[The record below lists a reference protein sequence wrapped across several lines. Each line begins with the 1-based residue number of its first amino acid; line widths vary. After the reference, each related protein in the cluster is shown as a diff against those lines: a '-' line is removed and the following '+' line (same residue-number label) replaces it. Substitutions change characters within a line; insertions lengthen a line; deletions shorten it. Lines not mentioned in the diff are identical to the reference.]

1 MIPAALSSQSLC
13 QGKPDRRMFSDT
25 DHAAMQQALTLA
37 ARGMFNTTP
46 NPRVGCVLVKGGQVI
61 GQGFTQPAGQ
71 DHAEIQA
78 MKDALSRGLDPAGA
92 TAYVTLEPCSHFG
105 RTPPCADAL
114 VRAGVAR
121 VVAAMEDPNPSVSGR
136 GLQRLR
142 DAGIDVRCG
151 LLEKE
156 ARDLNIGFVSRMTR
170 GLPWVRVKVAA
181 SMDGGTALHDGTSQ
195 WITGQAARDDGH
207 AWRARACAILTGIG
221 TVRDDNPAL
230 TVRAI
235 DTPRQ
240 PQRVLVDSRLEVPL
254 DAQILT
260 PDNGEFAKPVLVFCA
275 VEDRQRQRAL
285 EGRGAEV
292 VVLPNPHGK
301 VELRRMLEEL
311 GRRGINELHVEAGFK
326 LNGSLVR
333 ERCADE
339 LLIYLAPKLLG
350 DAQGMFNLPPL
361 ARLQDAEQ
369 FRWHEVRQIG
379 DDLRLIARRN
389 DA

>member
-1 MIPAALSSQSLC
+1 
-13 QGKPDRRMFSDT
+13 MFSDT
-25 DHAAMQQALTLA
+25 DHAAMQQALALA

-46 NPRVGCVLVKGGQVI
+46 NPRVGCVLIKAGQVI

-230 TVRAI
+230 TVRSIA
-235 DTPRQ
+235 TPRQ

-260 PDNGEFAKPVLVFCA
+260 PDTGEFARPVLVFCA
-275 VEDRQRQRAL
+275 VHDRQRQRAL
-285 EGRGAEV
+285 ESRGAEV

-333 ERCADE
+333 EHCADE

-361 ARLQDAEQ
+361 ARLQDAQQ
-369 FRWHEVRQIG
+369 FHWHEVRQIG

>member
-1 MIPAALSSQSLC
+1 
-13 QGKPDRRMFSDT
+13 MFSDT
-25 DHAAMQQALTLA
+25 DHAAMQQALALA
-37 ARGMFNTTP
+37 ARSMFITTP
-46 NPRVGCVLVKGGQVI
+46 NPRVGCVLTKGGKVI
-61 GQGFTQPAGQ
+61 GEGYTQPAGQ

-78 MKDALSRGLDPAGA
+78 LKNAAARGIDPAGA

-114 VRAGVAR
+114 VRAGVKR
-121 VVAAMEDPNPSVSGR
+121 VVAAMEDPNPAVSGR

-181 SMDGGTALHDGTSQ
+181 SLDGGTALHDGTSQ

-221 TVRDDNPAL
+221 TVRDDDPQL

-240 PQRVLVDSRLEVPL
+240 PQRVLIDSRLEVPL
-254 DAQILT
+254 DARMLT
-260 PDNGEFAKPVLVFCA
+260 PDTGEFAKPVLVFCA
-275 VEDRQRQRAL
+275 IDDRARRTAL
-285 EGRGAEV
+285 EARGAEV
-292 VVLPNPHGK
+292 VVLPNAYGK

-326 LNGSLVR
+326 LNGSLIR
-333 ERCADE
+333 EGCADE
-339 LLIYLAPKLLG
+339 LLVYLAPRLLG

-361 ARLQDAEQ
+361 ARLQDAPA
-369 FRWHEVRQIG
+369 FRWHDVRQIG
-379 DDLRLIARRN
+379 DDLRLIARRHP
-389 DA
+389 AG

>member
-1 MIPAALSSQSLC
+1 
-13 QGKPDRRMFSDT
+13 MFSDT
-25 DHAAMQQALTLA
+25 DHAAMQQALALA

-46 NPRVGCVLVKGGQVI
+46 NPRVGCVLIKAGQVI

-235 DTPRQ
+235 ATPRQ

-254 DAQILT
+254 DAQILV
-260 PDNGEFAKPVLVFCA
+260 PDTGEFAKPVLVFCA

-333 ERCADE
+333 EHCADE

-361 ARLQDAEQ
+361 ARLQDAAQ
-369 FRWHEVRQIG
+369 FHWHEVRQLG

>member
-1 MIPAALSSQSLC
+1 
-13 QGKPDRRMFSDT
+13 MFSDA
-25 DHAAMQQALTLA
+25 DHTAMEQALALA
-37 ARGMFNTTP
+37 ARGMFTTTP
-46 NPRVGCVLVKGGQVI
+46 NPRVGCVLMKDGQVI
-61 GQGFTQPAGQ
+61 GQGYTQPAGQ

-78 MKDALSRGLDPAGA
+78 MKDAVSRGHDPAGA

-114 VRAGVAR
+114 VRARIAR

-181 SMDGGTALHDGTSQ
+181 SLDGGTALHDGTSQ
-195 WITGQAARDDGH
+195 WITSQAARDDGH
-207 AWRARACAILTGIG
+207 VWRARACAILTGIG

-230 TVRAI
+230 TVRAVA
-235 DTPRQ
+235 TPRQ

-254 DAQILT
+254 DAQILHR
-260 PDNGEFAKPVLVFCA
+260 DSGDFAKPVLVFCA
-275 VEDRQRQRAL
+275 VEDKARQRAL
-285 EGRGAEV
+285 EDRGAEV
-292 VVLPNPHGK
+292 VVLPNRHGK
-301 VELRRMLEEL
+301 VELRQMLEVL
-311 GRRGINELHVEAGFK
+311 GQRGINELHVEAGNK
-326 LNGSLVR
+326 LNGSLIS
-333 ERCADE
+333 EGCADE
-339 LLIYLAPKLLG
+339 LLVYLAPKLLG
-350 DAQGMFNLPPL
+350 EAQGMFNLPPL
-361 ARLQDAEQ
+361 ARLEDAAQ

-379 DDLRLIARRN
+379 DDLRLIARRA
-389 DA
+389 DGRD

>member
-1 MIPAALSSQSLC
+1 
-13 QGKPDRRMFSDT
+13 MFSDT
-25 DHAAMQQALTLA
+25 DHAAMQQALALA

-46 NPRVGCVLVKGGQVI
+46 NPRVGCVLVKDGQVI

-78 MKDALSRGLDPAGA
+78 MKDALARGLDPAGA

-142 DAGIDVRCG
+142 EAGVDVRCG

-235 DTPRQ
+235 ATLRQ

-254 DAQILT
+254 DARILT
-260 PDNGEFAKPVLVFCA
+260 PDTSEFAKPVLVFCA

-285 EGRGAEV
+285 ESRGAEV

-333 ERCADE
+333 EHCADE

-361 ARLQDAEQ
+361 ARLQDAAQ
-369 FRWHEVRQIG
+369 FRWHEIRQIG